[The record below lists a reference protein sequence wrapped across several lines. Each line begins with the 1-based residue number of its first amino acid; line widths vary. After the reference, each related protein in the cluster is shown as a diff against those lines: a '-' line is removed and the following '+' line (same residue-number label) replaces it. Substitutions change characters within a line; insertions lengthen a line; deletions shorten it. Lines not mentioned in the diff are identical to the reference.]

1 MIATVPRSRAR
12 DRAWAATQTDACPWR
27 AEMTTTPQGPGVAYL
42 VSRYPALS
50 HTFIEREVEALRAE
64 GVRVETFTVR
74 PAPSETLLTETMRS
88 ENARTKTLIGAGA
101 PTWVTAHLDAIRRSP
116 SAWFGT
122 LSRSLRTGPLSPKS
136 RLWQVFYFGEAGVL
150 VHHMRRAGLRHV
162 HAHFVNVASDV
173 ARLAADLGRRTDGP
187 DAGWGWSFTMHG
199 PTGFDAVRE
208 ADLAAKG
215 HDADGVMCISHYCRS
230 QMMAELQPEDW
241 DKLELVRMTVDA
253 DRYHPPATPRQHDGS
268 VRILTVGRLVPEKGP
283 TLLLEAL
290 RIVKDRGVDFAA
302 SLVGSGPLAD
312 ELETRRRELGLEDV
326 VTLTGPIGQ
335 DRLPDMYREADIFAM
350 ASFQEGLPV
359 VYMEALATELPVVAT
374 AIAAT
379 GELVVDD
386 VTGRLIPP
394 GDAVALADALE
405 DLARNPEKRA
415 RLGRAGREAVVAQF
429 TPATAGPAAARFF
442 DRGR

>member
-1 MIATVPRSRAR
+1 
-12 DRAWAATQTDACPWR
+12 
-27 AEMTTTPQGPGVAYL
+27 MTTEERAPGVAYL

-50 HTFIEREVEALRAE
+50 HTFIEREVEALREE
-64 GVRVETFTVR
+64 GVRVQTFTVR
-74 PAPSETLLTETMRS
+74 PTSPDALITDRMRVEAAETK
-88 ENARTKTLIGAGA
+88 ALIGAGGT
-101 PTWVTAHLDAIRRSP
+101 TWVAAHLGTLRRDP
-116 SAWFGT
+116 RAWFG
-122 LSRSLRTGPLSPKS
+122 SLARAVRTGPLNLKS
-136 RLWQVFYFGEAGVL
+136 RIWQVFYFGEAVVL
-150 VHHMRRAGLRHV
+150 VHHLRRSGIRHV

-173 ARLAADLGRRTDGP
+173 ARTAADLGTRLDGP
-187 DAGWGWSFTMHG
+187 DAGWRWSFTMHG

-230 QMMAELQPEDW
+230 QMMAELQPQDW

-253 DRYHPPATPRQHDGS
+253 DTYHPPAQPRRADGP
-268 VRILTVGRLVPEKGP
+268 VHILTVGRLVPEKGP

-290 RIVKDRGVDFAA
+290 RLVKDRGVDFRA

-312 ELETRRRELGLEDV
+312 ELADRVRELRLEDV

-335 DRLPDMYREADIFAM
+335 DRLPDLYRESDIFAM

-379 GELVVDD
+379 GELVIDN
-386 VTGRLIPP
+386 VTGRLVPP
-394 GDAVALADALE
+394 GDAAALADAIE
-405 DLARNPEKRA
+405 DLARDPEKRA
-415 RLGRAGREAVVAQF
+415 RLGRAGRDAVLREF
-429 TPATAGPAAARFF
+429 TSATAGPAAARFF
-442 DRGR
+442 ERRR